1 MKRKI
6 IIFGIAAILVLGGA
20 SLFYLFY
27 SGKIGGQVLARVN
40 EEKITVERFNQEIAK
55 VEEPYRGILKEDPAQ
70 FLEGMIVKTLVFQ
83 EAKKEGFSPPVKTY
97 KDTGKDAPSPEE
109 LLIAEFMK
117 KKFSSPPEVTREEV
131 EAFYSMFKDRMGG
144 KPLKE
149 VAPII
154 EQLIR
159 ETKQQETLGRFIE
172 DLRKK
177 AKVEI
182 DQGRLQK
189 IAAKPPESNTD
200 EDFKNALKSGK
211 PFLTDF
217 GANSC
222 LPCRQLRPI
231 LKEINNELSGKT
243 RALVIDVYKYQ
254 DLAREYKVQL
264 IPTLVFFDA
273 KGKEVF
279 RHVGVMDKEKIVA
292 KLKEIGMET

>member
-1 MKRKI
+1 MKKKAI
-6 IIFGIAAILVLGGA
+6 IMSAAGIVILGGA
-20 SLFYLFY
+20 VLAFLFFT
-27 SGKIGGQVLARVN
+27 GKIGGQVLARVN

-83 EAKKEGFSPPVKTY
+83 EAKKEGFFPPVKTY

-109 LLIAEFMK
+109 FLIAEFMK

-189 IAAKPPESNTD
+189 IAAKLPESNTD